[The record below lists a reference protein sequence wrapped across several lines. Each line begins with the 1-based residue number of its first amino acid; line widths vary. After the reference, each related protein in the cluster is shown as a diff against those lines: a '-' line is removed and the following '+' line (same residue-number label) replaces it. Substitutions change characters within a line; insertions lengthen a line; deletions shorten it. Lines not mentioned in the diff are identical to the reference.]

1 MRNACSTASLFYC
14 SGICGVFIA
23 FQDHSNCPYP
33 CQDLGRITV
42 LLLTCCCRVHSSSNH
57 SSLSP
62 SSAHVSVTKRFS
74 LAYAAVAYLPT
85 PRPNHPQGPPLP
97 ARQGDALSEVYVAGM
112 GCAMIFALWA
122 TFAAFFNFLGLTL
135 GESTT

>member
-1 MRNACSTASLFYC
+1 MKNSCSTASLFRPLKLPVSLPRSWKNYFF
-14 SGICGVFIA
+14 SQFVA
-23 FQDHSNCPYP
+23 
-33 CQDLGRITV
+33 
-42 LLLTCCCRVHSSSNH
+42 VHSSSNH

-62 SSAHVSVTKRFS
+62 SSAHVSVTKRLS

-135 GESTT
+135 GESTK

>member
-1 MRNACSTASLFYC
+1 MFNGIFILLYN
-14 SGICGVFIA
+14 GICGVFIA
-23 FQDHSNCPYP
+23 FQDHSNCLYP
-33 CQDLGRITV
+33 CQDLGRIIYFFSHFV
-42 LLLTCCCRVHSSSNH
+42 AVHSSSNH
-57 SSLSP
+57 SSVSP

-122 TFAAFFNFLGLTL
+122 TFAAFFNFLGLTF
-135 GESTT
+135 GESTK